1 MNQTIKRAI
10 TLPVNSVGQFRQN
23 LYKNAI
29 EKFHLCMKNAYYIEG
44 ISICSGMISDRL
56 ESRLF
61 QLTGENEG
69 FKPLNILIEEVLY
82 LEKDHV
88 LSSILNS
95 ELKGWKRNRDICL
108 DDLVKCQEGT
118 EVLWKTREAV
128 NQKVAMDGFD
138 LFRKIDKRI
147 RSLAR
152 YRKR

>member
-1 MNQTIKRAI
+1 MKQTTKRAI
-10 TLPVNSVGQFRQN
+10 TLPVNSVGHLRQN

-29 EKFHLCMKNAYYIEG
+29 EKFHLCMRNAYYIEG

-61 QLTGENEG
+61 QLTAENEG
-69 FKPLNILIEEVLY
+69 FKPLNILIEEVLH

-88 LSSILNS
+88 LSSILS
-95 ELKGWKRNRDICL
+95 TELKSWKRDRDICL
-108 DDLVKCQEGT
+108 DDLVKCQEGK
-118 EVLWKTREAV
+118 EVLWETREAV
-128 NQKVAMDGFD
+128 NQKVAMEGFE

-147 RSLAR
+147 RSLSR